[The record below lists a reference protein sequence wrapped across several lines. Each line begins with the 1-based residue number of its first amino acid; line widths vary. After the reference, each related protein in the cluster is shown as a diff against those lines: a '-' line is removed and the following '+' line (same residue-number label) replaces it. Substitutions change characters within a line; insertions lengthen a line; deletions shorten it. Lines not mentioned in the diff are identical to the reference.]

1 MDWLVV
7 GLGNPGREYDL
18 TPHNMGFMVC
28 DSLSFIFNFDFA
40 YRDKIKGFL
49 GFFSYKNSKV
59 GVLKPQTY
67 MNLSGYS
74 VALALNYY
82 KVPVDR
88 LIVVHDDIDLPLGR
102 IKIKKNS
109 SSGGH
114 KGVESIIQ
122 TLNSKGFI
130 RVKLGVGR
138 DNDPAKYVLS
148 KFGEEELKIVENVLI
163 KAKDAVITIIEHGLE
178 RAMSLYNKRNLG
190 VMESEGV

>member
-82 KVPVDR
+82 KVPLDR

-122 TLNSKGFI
+122 ALNSKGFI

-138 DNDPAKYVLS
+138 GNDPAKYVLS
-148 KFGEEELKIVENVLI
+148 KFREEELKIVENVLI

>member
-7 GLGNPGREYDL
+7 GLGNPGKEYDL

-28 DSLSFIFNFDFA
+28 DSLSFLFNFDFV
-40 YRDKIKGFL
+40 YQGKFKGFI
-49 GFFSYKNSKV
+49 GFFASKNGKV

-74 VALALNYY
+74 VVLALNYY
-82 KVPVDR
+82 KVPLDR

-102 IKIKKNS
+102 IKIKRNS

-122 TLNSKGFI
+122 SLGSKNFI

-138 DNDPAKYVLS
+138 DGNPSEYVLS
-148 KFGEEELKIVENVLI
+148 RFGEEELRVVEGVLK
-163 KAKDAVITIIEHGLE
+163 KATDAVITIIEDGLDK
-178 RAMSLYNKRNLG
+178 AMSLYNKRSLG